1 MSGAANV
8 ASRLET
14 NTSFIRDLTREIG
27 KGEVKTPKFQRKFVW
42 KSKQALDLLD
52 SIAHNYPMGSLLL
65 WLTPNKLVAERNIGE
80 FRLPDTGDL
89 TPTNYVLDGQQ
100 RITVIYSCL
109 GAPVSEGGFA
119 AAYDLERESF
129 VELPPKPQLHLFP
142 LRLML
147 VMPQLLNF
155 RTALQA
161 HPNGAAM
168 QPRLDALIETFSNY
182 KIPVVTLKDL
192 TVEEVAPIFER
203 INSSGTRLSTYDLMV
218 AATWSAT
225 FDLNDE
231 AAKISDALEP
241 KGFDDIEGDTVIKC
255 LSAIHTKSV
264 AREDILALRKL
275 KPTDIDALTTRAKD
289 ALLRSVDLLS
299 TEFGIYS
306 WDFLPYE
313 ALAIVLSSIYSEAV
327 VLNREQVKRV
337 REWFWRASFGERY
350 RGASEN
356 FISNDIKTVHQFVVD
371 GKGSPDTFGGVPSAP
386 VLRDIDFRANNSR
399 SRAFTLALAARGPRN
414 LTNGATIDVAEAL
427 SAYNKKQFHHIYPK
441 AFLKRISK
449 DEEANSIVNICML
462 AASENNRISDT
473 EPNTYLPDY
482 VKALDGEAE
491 AVFASNML
499 PSPSSVDYSTLDYD
513 TFLDTRAVILHT
525 AIGTLC
531 RGESL

>member
-1 MSGAANV
+1 MSTANV

-14 NTSFIRDLTREIG
+14 DTAFIRDITREIG
-27 KGEVKTPKFQRKFVW
+27 KGEVKIPKFQRKFVW

-52 SIAHNYPMGSLLL
+52 SIAHNYPIGSLLL
-65 WLTPNKLVAERNIGE
+65 WQTPNKLVAERNIGE
-80 FRLPDTGDL
+80 FRLPDTNDL

-119 AAYDLERESF
+119 AAYDLEQEVF
-129 VELPPKPQLHLFP
+129 VELPATPQLRLFP
-142 LRLML
+142 LRLL
-147 VMPQLLNF
+147 HVTSRLLDF
-155 RTALQA
+155 RTALQT
-161 HPNGAAM
+161 HPKGAEL
-168 QPRLDALIETFSNY
+168 QLRLEALIETFSDY
-182 KIPVVTLKDL
+182 RIPVVRLKDL

-231 AAKISDALEP
+231 AAKISEALEP

-255 LSAIHTKSV
+255 LSAIYKKSV

-275 KPTDIDALTTRAKD
+275 KPTEIDALTTQAKD
-289 ALLRSVDLLS
+289 ALLHSVDLLS
-299 TEFGIYS
+299 TQFGIYS

-313 ALAIVLSSIYSEAV
+313 ALAIILSCIYSEV
-327 VLNREQVKRV
+327 TVLNREQAKRA

-356 FISNDIKTVHQFVVD
+356 FISNDIKTVHQFVVN
-371 GKGSPDTFGGVPSAP
+371 GRGTPDAFGGIPSAS
-386 VLRDIDFRANNSR
+386 VLRDVDFRANNSR
-399 SRAFTLALAARGPRN
+399 SRAFTLALAAKSPQN
-414 LTNGATIDVAEAL
+414 LTNGVTVDVAEAL

-441 AFLKRISK
+441 AFLKRIGEG
-449 DEEANSIVNICML
+449 EETNSIVNICML
-462 AASENNRISDT
+462 AASENNRISDS
-473 EPNTYLPDY
+473 EPNRYLPDY
-482 VKALDGEAE
+482 VRELDGEAE
-491 AVFASNML
+491 AVFASNMM

-513 TFLDTRAVILHT
+513 TFLEKRAAILH
-525 AIGTLC
+525 AAVDALC